1 MPNKANF
8 RKSQIFITLI
18 STTSY
23 SGKMKLDTW
32 SKRTQTKPILPAV
45 AGKIA
50 LSEVEG
56 PMQGRIYFFNP
67 NGTRGRKANIFKSCR
82 VLHRYAC

>member
-1 MPNKANF
+1 MRNEPNF
-8 RKSQIFITLI
+8 SKSQMFITAI
-18 STTSY
+18 STRIY
-23 SGKMKLDTW
+23 NEKFKMDTW

-67 NGTRGRKANIFKSCR
+67 DGTLGQ
-82 VLHRYAC
+82 